1 MIPIGDYLLLQET
14 IMNKYADYEQIT
26 FGILLADSRQTES
39 REYIL
44 NYLNV
49 FHKES
54 GRLFDF
60 FLPGYDQ
67 YYIGYTDDLKCEI
80 RIDNN
85 RYYFSEEMFNDF
97 CKKMKTNFGI
107 QYTYNPMLILMSIV
121 PGHLHT
127 AEYIVIELDDNESH
141 SARRSG
147 LFFQKLFEIVRDN
160 PDLKHIKVFMGMT
173 ELKGNMLETLIKD
186 IAPSW
191 LLPTVSIGR
200 ELRRFRIRHTK

>member
-1 MIPIGDYLLLQET
+1 MIPIGNFRLLQET
-14 IMNKYADYEQIT
+14 IMGKYAEDGQIT
-26 FGILLADSRQTES
+26 FGILLADPRQTES

-67 YYIGYTDDLKCEI
+67 YYTGHTDDLKCEI
-80 RIDNN
+80 RIEKN
-85 RYYFSEEMFNDF
+85 RYYFREEMFNDF
-97 CKKMKTNFGI
+97 CKRMKSNFGI
-107 QYTYNPMLILMSIV
+107 QYTYNPMLIIMSIV
-121 PGHLHT
+121 PGYLHT

-160 PDLKHIKVFMGMT
+160 PDLKHIKVLMGMT
-173 ELKGNMLETLIKD
+173 ELKGNMLETLINE

-191 LLPTVSIGR
+191 LLPTVSRGR
-200 ELRRFRIRHTK
+200 ELHKFRIRHP

>member
-1 MIPIGDYLLLQET
+1 MIPIGDFLLLKET
-14 IMNKYADYEQIT
+14 IMDKYADYEQIT
-26 FGILLADSRQTES
+26 FGILLADPRQTES

-44 NYLNV
+44 NYLAV

-54 GRLFDF
+54 GKLFNF

-67 YYIGYTDDLKCEI
+67 YYQGPANDSKCEI

-85 RYYFSEEMFNDF
+85 RYCFSEEMFNEF
-97 CKKMKTNFGI
+97 CKNMKSFWGI
-107 QYTYNPMLILMSIV
+107 QYTYNPMLILMSIER
-121 PGHLHT
+121 GYLRT
-127 AEYIVIELDDNESH
+127 AKYIVIELDDNESH

-147 LFFQKLFEIVRDN
+147 LFFQKLFDIVRDN

-173 ELKGNMLETLIKD
+173 EHKGNMLETLIKE

-191 LLPTVSIGR
+191 LLPTASIGR
-200 ELRRFRIRHTK
+200 ELRRFRIRHT

>member
-1 MIPIGDYLLLQET
+1 
-14 IMNKYADYEQIT
+14 
-26 FGILLADSRQTES
+26 
-39 REYIL
+39 
-44 NYLNV
+44 
-49 FHKES
+49 
-54 GRLFDF
+54 
-60 FLPGYDQ
+60 
-67 YYIGYTDDLKCEI
+67 
-80 RIDNN
+80 
-85 RYYFSEEMFNDF
+85 
-97 CKKMKTNFGI
+97 MKTNFGI